1 MALQNVVC
9 IGTGLAGTSAI
20 EALADSL
27 PPSHRIVAIAPV
39 PGYWPIAALRAAVVP
54 GWEDKPVAPLTN
66 IFPAGSRHVILEGTS
81 VVELRKNSVVI
92 DKAHPELGFEGS
104 EIKFDKC
111 ILATGSSY
119 PFPCRPL
126 PGSSAAD
133 IVDQLRSLQSQIA
146 SSSSILVIGGGPVG
160 IEVAGEIAEFYNGKD
175 GREKKTVTLVHSGER
190 FIAEEGFK
198 PKLGESLKGQL
209 EALGVKVVLGKRV
222 DVQGLPTGAVEGG
235 AREFKLDDGEAVTA
249 DFIFLAFGNTP
260 NTSLLS
266 AFDPSIL
273 DASHRV
279 KVQPS
284 LQLTGYDNLFAVGDI
299 TDIPESKL
307 FAHAQNH
314 GPVVAK
320 NIVALIKSGDK
331 EKAGLKSYKAG
342 GRMIAVSVGF
352 KGGAGQMFG
361 WVMGPWMV
369 AFAKSKTLFIDNF
382 KKLYHV

>member
-1 MALQNVVC
+1 MALLNVVC

-20 EALADSL
+20 EALANSL
-27 PPSHRIVAIAPV
+27 PSSHRIVAVAPV

-54 GWEDKPVAPLTN
+54 GWEDKPIARLTN
-66 IFPAGSRHVILEGTS
+66 IFPKGSRHVILEGTS
-81 VVELRKNSVVI
+81 VVELRKNSVVV
-92 DKAHPELGFEGS
+92 DKAHPELGFDGT
-104 EIKFDKC
+104 EIEFDKC
-111 ILATGSSY
+111 IIATGSSY

-126 PGSSAAD
+126 AGSSASD
-133 IVDQLRSLQSQIA
+133 LVDQLRSVQAQVA

-160 IEVAGEIAEFYNGKD
+160 IEVAGEVAEYYNGKN
-175 GREKKTVTLVHSGER
+175 GREKKTVTLVHAGER

-198 PKLGESLKGQL
+198 PKLGKNLKSQL
-209 EALGVKVVLGKRV
+209 EVLGVKVVMGKRV
-222 DVQGLPTGAVEGG
+222 DAQGLPTGAVEGG
-235 AREFKLDDGEAVTA
+235 AREFKLDDGETVTA

-266 AFDPSIL
+266 AFDPSTL

-284 LQLTGYDNLFAVGDI
+284 LQLTGYDNLFAIGDI

-320 NIVALIKSGDK
+320 NIVALIKTGHQDP
-331 EKAGLKSYKAG
+331 AGLKSYKAG

-352 KGGAGQMFG
+352 NGGAGQMFG
-361 WVMGPWMV
+361 WSLGPWMV
-369 AFAKSKTLFIDNF
+369 AFVKSKTLFVDNF

>member
-9 IGTGLAGTSAI
+9 IGTGLAGTTAI

-66 IFPAGSRHVILEGTS
+66 IFPTGSRHVILEGTS

-104 EIKFDKC
+104 EIEFDKC
-111 ILATGSSY
+111 IIATGSSY

-133 IVDQLRSLQSQIA
+133 IVAQLRSLQSQVA
-146 SSSSILVIGGGPVG
+146 SSSSILIIGGGPVG
-160 IEVAGEIAEFYNGKD
+160 IEVAGEIAEYYNGKD

-190 FIAEEGFK
+190 FISDQGFK
-198 PKLGESLKGQL
+198 PRLGESLKSQL

-222 DVQGLPTGAVEGG
+222 DAQGLPTGAVEGG

-266 AFDPSIL
+266 TFDPSTL

-279 KVQPS
+279 KVRPS

-307 FAHAQNH
+307 FAHAHNH

-320 NIVALIKSGDK
+320 NIVALIKSGDT
-331 EKAGLKSYKAG
+331 EKADLKSYKAG

-369 AFAKSKTLFIDNF
+369 AFAKSKTLFIDTF